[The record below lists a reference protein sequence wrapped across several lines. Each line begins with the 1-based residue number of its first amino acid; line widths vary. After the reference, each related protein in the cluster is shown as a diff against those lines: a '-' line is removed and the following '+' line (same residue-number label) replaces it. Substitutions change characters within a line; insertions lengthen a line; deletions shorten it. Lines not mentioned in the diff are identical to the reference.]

1 MRPLWIKGMGG
12 MGDNILQRPLVRFL
26 TRSRSVWLST
36 PYPELY
42 SDLPVTPVH
51 WNTLDL
57 RCQLKN
63 MARQPEGTYQPP
75 PVRPDTVRIMYSL
88 REIRQ
93 SIVQEM
99 ERCARAIARPFVFDL
114 PSFEPPTLPWPRY
127 AVVRPATVRREWMN
141 TARNPLPE
149 YLAQAAAI
157 LREMMPVVVVADV
170 DGKQEWM
177 LDPAP
182 KGDRAWLRGELD
194 TPRLM
199 GLVQNA
205 AVVVGGVGWMVPAA
219 LAYRT
224 PAVVIG
230 GGLGGHNAPE
240 VLVDRRMDASRM
252 RFLLPDRYC
261 RCRDTRHQC
270 EKTISDL
277 PTRFRAALGEILSSS
292 AG

>member
-1 MRPLWIKGMGG
+1 MRPLWVKGMGG
-12 MGDNILQRPLVRFL
+12 MGDCCYQRPLI
-26 TRSRSVWLST
+26 RSLCRTRSVWLST

-63 MARQPEGTYQPP
+63 MARQPEGTYRPP
-75 PVRPDTVRIMYSL
+75 PVRPDTMRIMYSL
-88 REIRQ
+88 RDIRR

-99 ERCARAIARPFVFDL
+99 ETCARAIARPFVFDL
-114 PSFEPPTLPWPRY
+114 PSFGDSPAPFPRY
-127 AVVRPATVRREWMN
+127 AVVRPVSVRREWMN

-149 YLAQAAAI
+149 YVSQAAAI

-170 DGKQEWM
+170 DGKQEW
-177 LDPAP
+177 LEKPRP
-182 KGDRAWLRGELD
+182 KGDREWLAGELA
-194 TPRLM
+194 TPALM
-199 GLVQNA
+199 ALVEHA
-205 AVVVGGVGWMVPAA
+205 AVVVGPVGWMVPAA

-224 PAVVIG
+224 PAVVIA

-240 VLVDRRMDASRM
+240 LLVDRRMDASRM
-252 RFLLPDRYC
+252 RFLLPDEYC
-261 RCRDTRHQC
+261 RCRNPRHDC
-270 EKTISDL
+270 EKRISAF
-277 PTRFRAALGEILSSS
+277 PARFRAALGEILCLS